1 VPKRSSRLKAVP
13 WLLLLQASVILGERW
28 TALSEKDR
36 AHLARLL
43 RQSRGRW
50 GNLSV
55 KERAELR
62 GLVNKLDLKGA
73 GPELAA
79 LLRGMRRWR

>member
-1 VPKRSSRLKAVP
+1 
-13 WLLLLQASVILGERW
+13 LLLQASVILGERW
-28 TALSEKDR
+28 TGLSEKDR
-36 AHLARLL
+36 ARLAGLL
-43 RQSRGRW
+43 RQSRGRR

-62 GLVNKLDLKGA
+62 SLVDKLDLKGA

-79 LLRGMRRWR
+79 LLRNVRRWR

>member
-1 VPKRSSRLKAVP
+1 MPSPRIKAIP

-28 TALSEKDR
+28 SGLSEKDR

-43 RQSRGRW
+43 RESRGRW

-55 KERAELR
+55 KQRAELR

-79 LLRGMRRWR
+79 LLRNVRRWR